1 MAQSDPELLQQTA
14 ELEEEQIRLSGDEP
28 MDDKELEGL
37 IASLIEGAQDYIDLQ
52 EAPDRVQASDYYHGK
67 PFGNEEDGR
76 SQVVSMDVRDTV
88 SLMLPQIMRTFF
100 GSERVVEYVP
110 RMPEDVL
117 AAQQATDFVNGVVLG
132 QDNPAFSICY
142 NAIKDSL
149 VKRVGVI
156 RVDWERREEVS
167 YEEYTGLD
175 DQGLEAILSGLDEES
190 TAVTSYPDPSFVPPP
205 EPPQQVSPDG
215 QPIEQ
220 PPIQAPMLHDVV
232 VRQTKEDGNIV
243 LDALPPE
250 EFIIDRRARSIEDSA
265 IVAHRR
271 YLSVSELVQMGYDY
285 DDMLDLAGDE
295 DEFGTNTEFLR
306 RHPVA
311 NYADSEQV
319 GEANRKVLYIESY
332 AKIDYDGDGVSEL
345 RRFCTAGSHHKLLHH
360 APVNDLPF
368 ILFNGYPEPHTW
380 KGQSVADLLMDVQKI
395 KSAVLRNMLDSLAKS
410 IHPDTEVVEGQ
421 VNKDDVTSN
430 KVGKIIRTRAPGM
443 VRELTKEFSGREAFP
458 MLDYLDQVKEDRTG
472 MSKASMGLNPD
483 ALQSSTK
490 AAVSA
495 TVAASQ
501 AQIELLCRVYAENG
515 MKPLFKKILHL
526 LHRHQDQARMVRL
539 RNEWVP
545 IDPKSWDAGMDV
557 SVNVALGLGTTE
569 ERMMMLAGVAAKQEN
584 ALEKLGPE
592 NPLVN
597 YKQYHATLTKMTELS
612 GFKDT
617 QPFWTDPATYEPP
630 PPEEPQPTADEIFA
644 QAQADKVRADMENDK
659 AKLALE
665 REKMLMDDDLDRDK
679 METDLEMKIK
689 ELENKYQ
696 TIVDSTEMKGMIER
710 DREKIRMEG
719 QMQQMQMQQAMQP
732 PQQGVPQGMPPELP
746 EGLAQNPQPLPPMS
760 PDEMSPENMGGGMP
774 PIPS

>member
-14 ELEEEQIRLSGDEP
+14 ELEKQQIELSGDEP
-28 MDDKELEGL
+28 MDDIELEGL
-37 IASLIEGAQDYIDLQ
+37 ISSLIEGAQDYIDLQ
-52 EAPDRVQASDYYHGK
+52 EAPDRVKASDYYHGK
-67 PFGNEEDGR
+67 PFGNEEEGR

-250 EFIIDRRARSIEDSA
+250 EFLIDRRARSIDDSA

-295 DEFGTNTEFLR
+295 DEFGTNTEYLA
-306 RHPVA
+306 RHPIA
-311 NYADSEQV
+311 NYADSEQI

-332 AKIDYDGDGVSEL
+332 AKVDYDGDGVSEL

-368 ILFNGYPEPHTW
+368 IVFNGYPEPHTW

-443 VRELTKEFSGREAFP
+443 VRELSKEFSGREAFP
-458 MLDYLDQVKEDRTG
+458 MLDYLDSVKEDRTG

-515 MKPLFKKILHL
+515 MKPLFKKILQL
-526 LHRHQDQARMVRL
+526 LHKHQDQTRMVRL
-539 RNEWVP
+539 RNEWIP
-545 IDPKSWDAGMDV
+545 IDPKAWDAGMDV

-584 ALEKLGPE
+584 ALEKLGPD

-617 QPFWTDPATYEPP
+617 QTFWTDPATYEPP

-710 DREKIRMEG
+710 DREKIRMDG
-719 QMQQMQMQQAMQP
+719 QMQQMQLQQAMQP
-732 PQQGVPQGMPPELP
+732 PPQGVPQGMPPELP

>member
-14 ELEEEQIRLSGDEP
+14 ELEKQQIELSGDEP
-28 MDDKELEGL
+28 MDDIELEGL
-37 IASLIEGAQDYIDLQ
+37 ISSLIEGAQDYIDLQ
-52 EAPDRVQASDYYHGK
+52 EAPDRVKASDYYHGK
-67 PFGNEEDGR
+67 PFGNEEEGR

-250 EFIIDRRARSIEDSA
+250 EFLIDRRARSIDDSA

-271 YLSVSELVQMGYDY
+271 YLSVSELVQMGYNY
-285 DDMLDLAGDE
+285 EEMLDLAGDD
-295 DEFGTNTEFLR
+295 DEFGTNTEYLA
-306 RHPVA
+306 RHPIA
-311 NYADSEQV
+311 NFADSEQV
-319 GEANRKVLYIESY
+319 DDANRKVLYIESY
-332 AKIDYDGDGVSEL
+332 AKIDYDGDGIAEL
-345 RRFCTAGSHHKLLHH
+345 RRFCTAGNHHKLLHH
-360 APVNDLPF
+360 SPVNELPF
-368 ILFNGYPEPHTW
+368 IVFNGYPEPHIW

-443 VRELTKEFSGREAFP
+443 VRELSKEFSGREAFP
-458 MLDYLDQVKEDRTG
+458 MLDYLDSVKEDRTG

-515 MKPLFKKILHL
+515 MKPLFKKILQL
-526 LHRHQDQARMVRL
+526 LHKHQDQTRMVRL
-539 RNEWVP
+539 RNEWIP
-545 IDPKSWDAGMDV
+545 IDPKAWDAGMDV

-569 ERMMMLAGVAAKQEN
+569 ERMAMLSGVAAKQEN

-592 NPLVN
+592 NPLVS

-617 QPFWTDPATYEPP
+617 QTFWTDPATYEPP
-630 PPEEPQPTADEIFA
+630 PPEPPEPTPDEIFA

-659 AKLALE
+659 ARLDLD
-665 REKMLMDDDLDRDK
+665 REKMIRQDDLDRDK
-679 METDLEMKIK
+679 METDLEVKVK
-689 ELENKYQ
+689 EMENKYK
-696 TIVDSTEMKGMIER
+696 TTVDQTEMRGMIEK
-710 DREKIRMEG
+710 DREKIRMDA

-732 PQQGVPQGMPPELP
+732 PPQGVPQGQPPE
-746 EGLAQNPQPLPPMS
+746 GGIPPMS

>member
-1 MAQSDPELLQQTA
+1 MAQSDPELLQETA
-14 ELEEEQIRLSGDEP
+14 ELEKQQIQLSGDEP
-28 MDDKELEGL
+28 MDEDELESL
-37 IASLIEGAQDYIDLQ
+37 VSSLIEGAQDYIDLQ
-52 EAPDRVQASDYYHGK
+52 EAPDRVKATDYYNGR
-67 PFGNEEDGR
+67 PYGNEEDGR

-88 SLMLPQIMRTFF
+88 ALMLPQIMRTFF

-110 RMPEDVL
+110 RQPEDVL
-117 AAQQATDFVNGVVLG
+117 TAQQATDFVNQVVLG

-142 NAIKDSL
+142 DAIKDSL
-149 VKRVGVI
+149 VKRIGVI

-167 YEEYTGLD
+167 YEEFTGLN
-175 DQGLEAILSGLDEES
+175 DQGLEAVLSGTDEES
-190 TAVTSYPDPSFVPPP
+190 TAITSYPDPNFVAPP
-205 EPPQQVSPDG
+205 EPPPQVSPDG

-232 VRQTKEDGNIV
+232 VRQTREDGNII

-250 EFIIDRRARSIEDSA
+250 EFLIDRRARSIDDSA

-271 YLSVSELVQMGYDY
+271 YLTVSELVQMGYDY
-285 DDMLDLAGDE
+285 DDMVDLAGDE
-295 DEFGTNTEFLR
+295 DEFGTNTEFLT

-311 NYADSEQV
+311 NYADAETV
-319 GEANRKVLYIESY
+319 GEANRKVLYIEAY
-332 AKIDYDGDGVSEL
+332 AKIDFDGDGVSEL
-345 RRFCTAGSHHKLLHH
+345 RRFCCAGTHHKLLHH
-360 APVNDLPF
+360 SPVNSLPF
-368 ILFNGYPEPHTW
+368 VIFNGYPEPHVW
-380 KGQSVADLLMDVQKI
+380 KGASVADLLMDVQKI

-458 MLDYLDQVKEDRTG
+458 MLQFLDQVKEDRTG

-501 AQIELLCRVYAENG
+501 AQIELLCRVYAENS
-515 MKPLFKKILHL
+515 MKPLFKKILQL

-539 RNEWVP
+539 RNEWIP
-545 IDPKSWDAGMDV
+545 IDPKAWDSGMDV

-569 ERMMMLAGVAAKQEN
+569 ERMTMLAGVAEKQEN
-584 ALEKLGPE
+584 ILEKLGE
-592 NPLVN
+592 DNPLVN

-617 QPFWTDPATYEPP
+617 QTFWSDPSTYQPPEPP
-630 PPEEPQPTADEIFA
+630 PPEPTPDEIFA

-659 AKLALE
+659 ARLQLD
-665 REKMLMDDDLDRDK
+665 REKMLLLDDLDRDK
-679 METDLEMKIK
+679 METDLEIKIK
-689 ELENKYQ
+689 DMENKYK
-696 TIVDSTEMKGMIER
+696 TTVDSTEMKGMIEK
-710 DREKIRMEG
+710 DREQIRMEA
-719 QMQQMQMQQAMQP
+719 QMKQMQMQQMMQP
-732 PQQGVPQGMPPELP
+732 PPPPPPQGMPQGAP
-746 EGLAQNPQPLPPMS
+746 PPMQGAT
-760 PDEMSPENMGGGMP
+760 PPMPPEDMNPEQMGPPMN